1 MLRLNTLLDNA
12 IAVSIATMLAF
23 NVVVLA
29 QQVYAASGATI
40 A

>member
-1 MLRLNTLLDNA
+1 MLRLNTMLDNA
-12 IAVSIATMLAF
+12 IAISIATMLAF

-29 QQVYAASGATI
+29 QQLYTASGSVI